1 LPYGIGVD
9 IGASNIRVALANGG
23 GRIISKIV
31 ENTPRSGNHLTI
43 PRVISLMISNLL
55 QENDISINETLSI
68 GIGSI
73 GPLDLNRG
81 MILKTANL
89 PFKEIP
95 LVSYLRDHFRTNVIL
110 VNDAVAGAIGEHVF
124 GAGKM
129 YENLVYITMSTGIGA
144 GVYVDGKPLI
154 GKDGNAHEVGHMV
167 IDPDGK
173 LTCGCGGK
181 GHWEAY
187 SSGSGI
193 PKLAKFIISTKT
205 EREIKESLIFKF
217 TNGNLDSITAKIIYD
232 AYKQNDKIALEII
245 EQINKYNTIGI
256 ANIVNLYDPSL
267 ITIGGAIALNNPDMI
282 INPIKQ
288 NLEKYIINRPPEI
301 ILTPLGE
308 DVVLYGA
315 IALSLGFEEINTKL
329 KIKVK

>member
-1 LPYGIGVD
+1 MPYGIGVD

-23 GRIISKIV
+23 GRIISKVV
-31 ENTPRSGNHLTI
+31 ENTPHSGNHLTI
-43 PRVISLMISNLL
+43 PRVISLMIGNLL
-55 QENDISINETLSI
+55 QENDVPINKILSI
-68 GIGSI
+68 GVGSI
-73 GPLDLNRG
+73 GPLDLSRG

-95 LVSYLRDHFRTNVIL
+95 LVSYLRDHFKTNVIL
-110 VNDAVAGAIGEHVF
+110 VNDAVAGAIGEHIF

-129 YENLVYITMSTGIGA
+129 HENLVYITVSTGIGA
-144 GVYVDGKPLI
+144 GVYVDGRPLI

-167 IDPDGK
+167 IDPEGK

-193 PKLAKFIISTKT
+193 PKLAKLIISTKT
-205 EREIKESLIFKF
+205 EKEVKESLIFKL
-217 TNGNLDSITAKIIYD
+217 TNGNLDNITAKIVYD
-232 AYKQNDKIALEII
+232 AFKQNDRIALEII
-245 EQINKYNTIGI
+245 EHVNKYNTIGI

-267 ITIGGAIALNNPDMI
+267 ITIGGSVALNNPDLI
-282 INPIKQ
+282 INPIKE
-288 NLEKYIINRPPEI
+288 NLEKYIINRSPEI

-308 DVVLYGA
+308 DAVLYGA
-315 IALSLGFEEINTKL
+315 IALSLGFEEINTRP
-329 KIKVK
+329 KIK